1 MAHLGLIGAPS
12 PLPMLFLMTHLT
24 ASTTSADPRHD
35 PARRKIGNLRL
46 FLCAQLLSHCGTWTQ
61 FVALGWLAVDV
72 SGSGAG
78 LGWITA
84 AAFGPLLVLGPWTG
98 ALADRVDKHRLLITS
113 QILIAVQAVALGSVV
128 LAGRTT
134 VSMMYG
140 LTLVF
145 GLIHAVETPA
155 RRAFVAELVDE
166 DRIHNAVGHISAITA
181 IGRVIGSLCAGG
193 LIASAGIGWCFIATS
208 AAYVIA
214 FGALLP
220 VRRDALNIARA
231 EAEPGAVRAGLR
243 YAWNVPELRLT
254 LVMTGLLAM
263 FGFNHQVLIPAL
275 VDQAFHGDVGA
286 YTLLYSLIGVGSV
299 IGALSVARRREVDLR
314 FLAGAGV
321 AFSGANALLG
331 LSPSVAV
338 AAVAAVAT
346 GTAASLF
353 VTGASALLQRRCA
366 PTMRGRVMALAAMV
380 VTGGL
385 PVGGPIVG
393 MIVDHAGPRAGI
405 MVGSA
410 AALLVAAIV
419 VRHRR
424 PRNVSPPLPLR
435 GLHTAYA

>member
-1 MAHLGLIGAPS
+1 V
-12 PLPMLFLMTHLT
+12 T
-24 ASTTSADPRHD
+24 
-35 PARRKIGNLRL
+35 
-46 FLCAQLLSHCGTWTQ
+46 
-61 FVALGWLAVDV
+61 
-72 SGSGAG
+72 
-78 LGWITA
+78 
-84 AAFGPLLVLGPWTG
+84 
-98 ALADRVDKHRLLITS
+98 
-113 QILIAVQAVALGSVV
+113 
-128 LAGRTT
+128 
-134 VSMMYG
+134 
-140 LTLVF
+140 
-145 GLIHAVETPA
+145 
-155 RRAFVAELVDE
+155 
-166 DRIHNAVGHISAITA
+166 
-181 IGRVIGSLCAGG
+181 
-193 LIASAGIGWCFIATS
+193 
-208 AAYVIA
+208 
-214 FGALLP
+214 
-220 VRRDALNIARA
+220 
-231 EAEPGAVRAGLR
+231 R

>member
-1 MAHLGLIGAPS
+1 
-12 PLPMLFLMTHLT
+12 MLLFMTHLT
-24 ASTTSADPRHD
+24 ALTNSADPRRD
-35 PARRKIGNLRL
+35 PVRRKNGNVRF
-46 FLCAQLLSHCGTWTQ
+46 FLCAQLLSHSGIWTQ
-61 FVALGWLAVDV
+61 FVALGWLAVEV
-72 SGSGAG
+72 TGSGAG

-113 QILIAVQAVALGSVV
+113 QILIAVQAAALGSVV

-134 VSMMYG
+134 ASTMYG
-140 LTLVF
+140 LTLVV

-166 DRIHNAVGHISAITA
+166 DRIHHAVGHISAITA

-193 LIASAGIGWCFIATS
+193 LIASAGIGWCFIATA
-208 AAYVIA
+208 AAYVTA
-214 FGALLP
+214 FGAL
-220 VRRDALNIARA
+220 VAIRRDALNIARA
-231 EAEPGAVRAGLR
+231 EAEPGAVSAGLR
-243 YAWNVPELRLT
+243 YAWSVPELRLT
-254 LVMTGLLAM
+254 LLMTGLLAM

-275 VDQAFHGDVGA
+275 VEQDFYGDVGA
-286 YTLLYSLIGVGSV
+286 YTLLYSLIGAGSV

-321 AFSGANALLG
+321 AFAGANAVLG
-331 LSPSVAV
+331 LSPSAAV

-346 GTAASLF
+346 GVAASLF

-393 MIVDHAGPRAGI
+393 MIVDYAGPRAGI

-424 PRNVSPPLPLR
+424 PRNLTPALPLR
-435 GLHTAYA
+435 GRHTVYA

>member
-1 MAHLGLIGAPS
+1 
-12 PLPMLFLMTHLT
+12 MLLFMTHLT
-24 ASTTSADPRHD
+24 ASTKSADPGHD
-35 PARRKIGNLRL
+35 PASRKNGNLRF
-46 FLCAQLLSHCGTWTQ
+46 FLCAQLLSHCGIWTQ
-61 FVALGWLAVDV
+61 FVALAWLAVEV
-72 SGSGAG
+72 TGSGAG

-113 QILIAVQAVALGSVV
+113 QILIAVQALALGSAV

-134 VSMMYG
+134 ASMMYG

-166 DRIHNAVGHISAITA
+166 DRIHHAVGHISAITA

-193 LIASAGIGWCFIATS
+193 LIASAGIGWCFIATA

-214 FGALLP
+214 VGAL
-220 VRRDALNIARA
+220 VAIRRDALNIARA

-243 YAWNVPELRLT
+243 YAWNVRELRLT
-254 LVMTGLLAM
+254 LLMTGLLAM

-275 VDQAFHGDVGA
+275 VEQTFYGDVGA
-286 YTLLYSLIGVGSV
+286 YTLLYSLIGAGSV

-321 AFSGANALLG
+321 AFAGANAVLG
-331 LSPSVAV
+331 LSPSAAV

-346 GTAASLF
+346 GVAASLF

-393 MIVDHAGPRAGI
+393 MIVDNAGPRAGI

-424 PRNVSPPLPLR
+424 PRNLTPALPLR
-435 GLHTAYA
+435 GRHTVYA